1 MSGTPGTEGL
11 KLSGSPSRLLSSIP
25 DEWGPKFE
33 TSSGAVTRT
42 QTGPNSINFKASS
55 HMALVMLTPQPSR
68 EVSLNSDRIS
78 RFLAPVG
85 TLEIIPSNAEVF
97 ARWKKAKE
105 NLLLALAPEQLSR
118 LAGLE
123 FETEDLEVQSL
134 APGHVDEK
142 ALLLAHLIREEF
154 HRSGPLDDLYMDSLI
169 TVFSTYL
176 LRNFS
181 SLQDRP
187 VPLSRGGLSPKAW
200 RDVQD
205 YIRANIG
212 EQLSVERLALVA
224 GLSPSHFLR
233 AFRQTVG
240 QAPHQYVRATRLELA
255 EQLVMTTDMPLERI
269 ARLTGFASH
278 SHMTA
283 AMRRHKFTT
292 PSALRR
298 DRVVR

>member
-1 MSGTPGTEGL
+1 M
-11 KLSGSPSRLLSSIP
+11 SGSPSRLLSSVP

-42 QTGPNSINFKASS
+42 LTGPNSIRFNAPS
-55 HMALVMLTPQPSR
+55 HMALVMLTPQPGR
-68 EVSLNSDRIS
+68 EISLNSDRRS

-85 TLEIIPSNAEVF
+85 TVEIIPSNAEVF
-97 ARWKKAKE
+97 ARWKSAKE

-123 FETEDLEVQSL
+123 LETEDFEFRSP

-142 ALLLAHLIREEF
+142 ALLLAKLIREEF
-154 HRSGPLDDLYMDSLI
+154 QSGEPLNHLYMDSLM

-176 LRNFS
+176 LRNYS
-181 SLQDRP
+181 SLQGRP
-187 VPLSRGGLSPKAW
+187 APRRRGGLPPKAW

-240 QAPHQYVRATRLELA
+240 QAPHQYVLATRLELA
-255 EQLVMTTDMPLERI
+255 EQLVMTTDMPLARV

-283 AMRRHKFTT
+283 SMRRHKFTT

-298 DRVVR
+298 AGVVR

>member
-1 MSGTPGTEGL
+1 
-11 KLSGSPSRLLSSIP
+11 LSGSPSRLLRSVP

-42 QTGPNSINFKASS
+42 LTGPNSIRFNAPS
-55 HMALVMLTPQPSR
+55 HMALVMLTPQPGR
-68 EVSLNSDRIS
+68 EISLNSDRRS

-85 TLEIIPSNAEVF
+85 TVEIIPSNAEVF
-97 ARWKKAKE
+97 ARWKSAKE

-123 FETEDLEVQSL
+123 LETEDFEFRSP

-142 ALLLAHLIREEF
+142 ALLLAKLIREEF
-154 HRSGPLDDLYMDSLI
+154 QSGEPLNHLYMDSLM

-176 LRNFS
+176 LRNYS
-181 SLQDRP
+181 SLQGRP
-187 VPLSRGGLSPKAW
+187 APRRRGGLPPKAW

-240 QAPHQYVRATRLELA
+240 QAPHQYVLATRLELA
-255 EQLVMTTDMPLERI
+255 EQLVMTTDMPLAKV

-283 AMRRHKFTT
+283 SMRRHKFTT

-298 DRVVR
+298 AGVVH

>member
-1 MSGTPGTEGL
+1 
-11 KLSGSPSRLLSSIP
+11 LSSVP

-42 QTGPNSINFKASS
+42 LTGPNSIRFNAPS
-55 HMALVMLTPQPSR
+55 HMALVMLTPQPGR
-68 EVSLNSDRIS
+68 EVSLNSDRRS

-85 TLEIIPSNAEVF
+85 TVEIIPSNAEVF
-97 ARWKKAKE
+97 ARWTTAKE

-123 FETEDLEVQSL
+123 FQTEDFELQPP
-134 APGHVDEK
+134 AAGHVDEK
-142 ALLLAHLIREEF
+142 ALLLAKLVRDEF
-154 HRSGPLDDLYMDSLI
+154 QSGEPLNHLYMDSLL
-169 TVFSTYL
+169 TVYSTYL
-176 LRNFS
+176 LRNYS
-181 SLQDRP
+181 SLPNRSALQ
-187 VPLSRGGLSPKAW
+187 SRGGLSSKAW

-212 EQLSVERLALVA
+212 EPLSVERLALVA

-240 QAPHQYVRATRLELA
+240 QAPHQYVLASRLELA
-255 EQLVMTTDMPLERI
+255 EQLVMTTDMPLAKV

-283 AMRRHKFTT
+283 SLRRHKFTT

-298 DRVVR
+298 AGVVR

>member
-1 MSGTPGTEGL
+1 M
-11 KLSGSPSRLLSSIP
+11 SGSPSRLLSSVP
-25 DEWGPKFE
+25 DEWGLKFE

-42 QTGPNSINFKASS
+42 LTGPNSIKFTAPS
-55 HMALVMLTPQPSR
+55 HMALVMLTPQPGR
-68 EVSLNSDRIS
+68 EVSLNSDRRS

-85 TLEIIPSNAEVF
+85 TVEIIPSNAEVF
-97 ARWKKAKE
+97 ARWKSAKE
-105 NLLLALAPEQLSR
+105 NLLLALAPEQLSM

-123 FETEDLEVQSL
+123 FERGDFEFRPP
-134 APGHVDEK
+134 AAGHVDEK
-142 ALLLAHLIREEF
+142 ALLLAKLIREEF
-154 HRSGPLDDLYMDSLI
+154 QNGEPLNHLYMDSLM

-176 LRNFS
+176 LRNYS

-187 VPLSRGGLSPKAW
+187 ASPSRGGLPPRAW

-212 EQLSVERLALVA
+212 EPLSVERLAMVA

-240 QAPHQYVRATRLELA
+240 QAPHQYVLATRLELA
-255 EQLVMTTDMPLERI
+255 EQLVMSTDMPLARI
-269 ARLTGFASH
+269 ASLAGFASH

-283 AMRRHKFTT
+283 SMRRHKFTT
-292 PSALRR
+292 PSELRR
-298 DRVVR
+298 AGVVR

>member
-1 MSGTPGTEGL
+1 
-11 KLSGSPSRLLSSIP
+11 LSGSPSRLLSSVP

-42 QTGPNSINFKASS
+42 LTGPNSIRFNAPS
-55 HMALVMLTPQPSR
+55 HMALVMLTPQPGR
-68 EVSLNSDRIS
+68 EVSLNSDRRS

-85 TLEIIPSNAEVF
+85 TVEIIPSNAEVF
-97 ARWKKAKE
+97 ARWKSAKE

-123 FETEDLEVQSL
+123 LETEDFEFQSL

-142 ALLLAHLIREEF
+142 ALLLANLVREEF
-154 HRSGPLDDLYMDSLI
+154 QSGEPLNHLYMDSLM

-176 LRNFS
+176 LRNYS

-187 VPLSRGGLSPKAW
+187 APRRRGGLPPKAW

-240 QAPHQYVRATRLELA
+240 QAPHQYVHATRLELA
-255 EQLVMTTDMPLERI
+255 EQLVMTTDMPLARI
-269 ARLTGFASH
+269 ASLAGFASH

-283 AMRRHKFTT
+283 SMRRHKFTT
-292 PSALRR
+292 PSTLRR
-298 DRVVR
+298 TRVTR

>member
-1 MSGTPGTEGL
+1 VALAESAPDTEGS
-11 KLSGSPSRLLSSIP
+11 KLPGSPRKLLSSVP

-33 TSSGAVTRT
+33 TSSGAVTHT
-42 QTGPNSINFKASS
+42 LTGPNSIGFHAPC
-55 HMALVMLTPQPSR
+55 HMALVMLTPQPGR
-68 EVSLNSDRIS
+68 EVSLNSDRKS
-78 RFLAPVG
+78 EFLAPVG
-85 TLEIIPSNAEVF
+85 AVEIIPSNAEVF
-97 ARWKKAKE
+97 ARWKTTKE

-123 FETEDLEVQSL
+123 FQTEDFEFRPL

-142 ALLLAHLIREEF
+142 ALLLANLVREEF
-154 HRSGPLDDLYMDSLI
+154 QSGEPLNHLYLDSLL

-176 LRNFS
+176 LRNYS
-181 SLQDRP
+181 TLQDRP
-187 VPLSRGGLSPKAW
+187 VPLSRGGLSLKAL

-205 YIRANIG
+205 YIMANIG
-212 EQLSVERLALVA
+212 EQLSVERLALIA

-233 AFRQTVG
+233 AFRQTVE
-240 QAPHQYVRATRLELA
+240 TRIELA
-255 EQLVMTTDMPLERI
+255 EQLVMTTDMPLARI
-269 ARLTGFASH
+269 ASLTGFASH

-298 DRVVR
+298 ARVIC